1 MGKVVG
7 AITKKSPDTAAIQDK
22 LAAVK
27 AENEASA
34 LSAGGVADRSMAEQ
48 LAGKK
53 NARTRG
59 GSRML
64 LSDAR
69 VNAQEGL
76 SATSTLG

>member
-34 LSAGGVADRSMAEQ
+34 LSAGAADRSMAEQ
-48 LAGKK
+48 LAAKK
-53 NARTRG
+53 TARTRG

-76 SATSTLG
+76 SATSTLGG